1 MKRPSRPAV
10 YVLLT
15 ALAPLAL
22 DGCVSAGVERKQVAA
37 AEAKPATG
45 GVEVFIYE
53 TPGDR
58 DASRLVA
65 DPVLSEIFR
74 VENGREVLVGRSM
87 SAMWALNDLSPG
99 QYRVWAR
106 KRITPEGD
114 IEPLKDPQGKTFDVA
129 AGEESTLR
137 IVLKK
142 VPTGWIILGALAAAA
157 LIYFSIDAA
166 SHGRLPPPPPIP
178 PDVAVGIVLT
188 AVSAAHPEG
197 PTPAAADVFPAPG
210 SVVAARKV
218 TVNFLL
224 ATPLDPGGI
233 ENDAI
238 IALGTLTGEL
248 PGTISYQPEDQLL
261 RFTPARDFTPGE
273 TITVTLDLEKLR
285 GPGGRSG
292 EGKVSTMFR
301 VAK

>member
-1 MKRPSRPAV
+1 MKRPPRPA
-10 YVLLT
+10 
-15 ALAPLAL
+15 ALALLAALSPLAL
-22 DGCVSAGVERKQVAA
+22 DGCVSVGVERKPVAA

-53 TPGDR
+53 TPEDR

-65 DPVLSEIFR
+65 YPVLSEIFR
-74 VENGREVLVGRSM
+74 VENGRDELVGRSM

-99 QYRVWAR
+99 EYRVWAR

-129 AGEESTLR
+129 PGEESTLR
-137 IVLKK
+137 IVLKR

-157 LIYFSIDAA
+157 LLYFSVDAA
-166 SHGRLPPPPPIP
+166 SHGKLPLPPVP

-197 PTPAAADVFPAPG
+197 PTPAAVDVFPAPG

-224 ATPLDPGGI
+224 AAPLAPGGI
-233 ENDAI
+233 DDDAI
-238 IALGTLTGEL
+238 LALGSLSGEL
-248 PGTISYQPEDQLL
+248 PGALSYQPEDQLL
-261 RFTPARDFTPGE
+261 RFIPARNFTPGE
-273 TITVTLDLEKLR
+273 TITVTLDLEKLTAI
-285 GPGGRSG
+285 GGRSG
-292 EGKVSTMFR
+292 EGKVSTTFR